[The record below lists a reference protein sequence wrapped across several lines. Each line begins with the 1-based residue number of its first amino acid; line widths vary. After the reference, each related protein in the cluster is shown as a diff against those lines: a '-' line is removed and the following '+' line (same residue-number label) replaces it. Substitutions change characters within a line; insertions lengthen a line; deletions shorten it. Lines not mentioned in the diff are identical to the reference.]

1 MHDLLPMFDQPP
13 RERSDAARNREAL
26 LAAAA
31 RLVEDQGVDAVT
43 MDSVAAE
50 AGVGKGTVFRRFDSR
65 EGLMAAL
72 LNRSETEWQ
81 RLVIE
86 GPPPLGPGAPA
97 IERLHA
103 FGHSRMEVNLQH
115 AELIRAAGRAGERS
129 YAAVSF
135 AAMHVRYLLH
145 ELGVRGDVFFLAT
158 ALLAPLEMVVL
169 VQQTRIEEVPLAR
182 VQAGWDDLVRRV
194 VCSAV
199 NEPSAGYVTSPAAAG
214 LARGP
219 RPRPGR
225 TATATAP
232 PRRGAR
238 RASRPPEGRR
248 GSSAAA
254 ARPPAC
260 R

>member
-1 MHDLLPMFDQPP
+1 MVRLYSDRGETCPTTSLCRVHDLLPMFDQPP

-31 RLVEDQGVDAVT
+31 RLVADQGVDEVT
-43 MDSVAAE
+43 MESVAAA

-81 RLVIE
+81 SQVIT

-135 AAMHVRYLLH
+135 AAMHMRYLLSQL
-145 ELGVRGDVFFLAT
+145 EVRGDLFFLAT

-169 VQQTRIEEVPLAR
+169 VQQIRVEAIPLDRI
-182 VQAGWDDLVRRV
+182 QAGWDDLVRRV
-194 VCSAV
+194 VCSEV
-199 NEPSAGYVTSPAAAG
+199 N
-214 LARGP
+214 
-219 RPRPGR
+219 RP
-225 TATATAP
+225 
-232 PRRGAR
+232 
-238 RASRPPEGRR
+238 
-248 GSSAAA
+248 
-254 ARPPAC
+254 
-260 R
+260 